1 MEQET
6 REIKLHQEEIE
17 IINLGMEDEPKNVKI
32 GTSMIVET

>member
-1 MEQET
+1 VEQET

-17 IINLGMEDEPKNVKI
+17 IINLGMEDEQKNVKI